1 MCWAALG
8 ICTEYPIM
16 RIRHVLLGAA
26 VSVSFAL
33 MLSPQVKAQSL
44 FQKLFGIGG
53 APANQPLPQSRVQI
67 PAYRFL
73 RSNGGSHINRS
84 QPRSQSQTSDEIGPP
99 DRGGPY
105 RTMCVRACDGFY
117 FPLRHQAQHKN
128 FAPDVKSCRSACG
141 DDAKLFY
148 YPEETGSPDTMVD
161 LADRKYSETVHA
173 FAYRKALVDGCA
185 CKPAPWAPEEVARHQ
200 GYVFA
205 EAAAKAR
212 EAIMAPA
219 DNSQSTDTVQ
229 GAVAVAAA
237 KAPESASTVA
247 TDAPVEKAQEPET
260 YEPVRTPVQKTSSR
274 RKPLRQPR
282 ERDYVT
288 GFRPISSPA
297 AVQISPKRYIWR
309 GHVR

>member
-1 MCWAALG
+1 
-8 ICTEYPIM
+8 M
-16 RIRHVLLGAA
+16 RIRDVLLGAA

-67 PAYRFL
+67 PAYRFH
-73 RSNGGSHINRS
+73 RSHGVSNINRS
-84 QPRSQSQTSDEIGPP
+84 QPRSQSESSDEIGPP

-117 FPLRHQAQHKN
+117 FPLRHHALHKN
-128 FAPDVKSCRSACG
+128 FAPDAKSCRSACG
-141 DDAKLFY
+141 DNAKLFY
-148 YPEETGSPDTMVD
+148 YPEERGSPDTMVD
-161 LADRKYSETVHA
+161 LADRKYSETPHA
-173 FAYRKALVDGCA
+173 FAYRKALVEGCT
-185 CKPAPWAPEEVARHQ
+185 CKAAPWAPEEIARHQ

-212 EAIMAPA
+212 EAMTATA
-219 DNSQSTDTVQ
+219 DNSQSAETSPGV
-229 GAVAVAAA
+229 VAVAAEKPA
-237 KAPESASTVA
+237 ESASTVA

-260 YEPVRTPVQKTSSR
+260 YEPVRTPVHKTSSR
-274 RKPLRQPR
+274 RKQVRQPR
-282 ERDYVT
+282 ERVYVT

-297 AVQISPKRYIWR
+297 PVQIFPKRYIWR
-309 GHVR
+309 GDVR